1 MSIKTT
7 KNHRKIML
15 KHIQVNSMAL
25 FHSGIK
31 SEKTKI
37 GYDYVLKQFLEHYQI
52 RPDELIKVEQNDIQK
67 MLEQY
72 TLFLRENGKSLAKI
86 KTFYCS
92 LKLFLSMND
101 VIINWVK
108 IRKMF
113 PEATKA
119 RGDKAYTTEQVR
131 QILKLFS
138 NNPKYT
144 ALTHF
149 LSASGVREG
158 FSEELKIKHLK
169 DMPNGCKAVTVYAD
183 HVKEYT
189 TFIHAEAV
197 KALDEYFESRKQK
210 GEKLTP
216 DSWVFNSA
224 KYPEKAL
231 TTNNIVT
238 HFSHKCKDKID
249 RGEFKNNRYEI
260 AITYGIRK
268 RWKTIVMENPNVNR
282 DIVEKMFSH
291 KSRIPLDNAYFKP
304 VLEVMFAEYE
314 KTIPDLVIDESYK
327 LRYELEKKNQKIDE
341 LEAKESEIIS
351 LKSRL
356 AEIESHLI
364 NARSK
369 TI

>member
-1 MSIKTT
+1 
-7 KNHRKIML
+7 ML
-15 KHIQVNSMAL
+15 EHVQINSMAL

-31 SEKTKI
+31 SDKTKI

-52 RPDELIKVEQNDIQK
+52 RPNELIEVESHEIQK

-72 TLFLRENGKSLAKI
+72 TIFLRENGKSLAKI

-92 LKLFLSMND
+92 LNLFLSMND

-113 PEATKA
+113 PEAVKA
-119 RGDKAYTTEQVR
+119 RGDKAYTTQQIR

-138 NNPKYT
+138 SNLKYT

-189 TFIHAEAV
+189 TFIHSESV
-197 KALDEYFESRKQK
+197 KALDEYFESRKK
-210 GEKLTP
+210 NGEILTP
-216 DSWVFNSA
+216 DSWVFTSDKN
-224 KYPEKAL
+224 PEKAL
-231 TTNNIVT
+231 TTNNTVT
-238 HFSHKCKDKID
+238 HFSHKCKDKIN
-249 RGEFKNNRYEI
+249 RGEFKNGRYEI

-268 RWKTIVMENPNVNR
+268 RWDTIAKQNPNVNR
-282 DIVEKMFSH
+282 DIIEKMFGHS
-291 KSRIPLDNAYFKP
+291 SRIPLDNGYFKP
-304 VLEVMFAEYE
+304 VLEVMFEEY
-314 KTIPDLVIDESYK
+314 KKLIPDLVLDESYK
-327 LRYELEKKNQKIDE
+327 LKLELEKKNQKIVE
-341 LEAKESEIIS
+341 LESKSLEIVSLKERLSEIE
-351 LKSRL
+351 
-356 AEIESHLI
+356 AHLI

>member
-1 MSIKTT
+1 
-7 KNHRKIML
+7 ML
-15 KHIQVNSMAL
+15 NPVQINSMAL

-31 SEKTKI
+31 SDKTKI
-37 GYDYVLKQFLEHYQI
+37 GYDYVLKQFLDHYQI
-52 RPDELIKVEQNDIQK
+52 RPNELIEVKPNEIQK

-72 TLFLRENGKSLAKI
+72 TLYLRENQKSLAKI

-92 LKLFLSMND
+92 LNLFLSMND

-113 PEATKA
+113 PEGTKP
-119 RGDKAYTTEQVR
+119 RGDKAYTTEHLR

-158 FSEELKIKHLK
+158 FTEELKIKHLK

-189 TFIHAEAV
+189 TFIHSEAV
-197 KALDEYFESRKQK
+197 KALDEYLESRKQK
-210 GEKLTP
+210 GEIITP
-216 DSWVFNSA
+216 NSWVFSSELNPA
-224 KYPEKAL
+224 KAL

-249 RGEFKNNRYEI
+249 RGEFKNGRYEI

-268 RWKTIVMENPNVNR
+268 RWDTIAKQNLEVNR
-282 DIVEKMFSH
+282 DVIEKMFGHS
-291 KSRIPLDNAYFKP
+291 SRIPLDNGYFKP
-304 VLEVMFAEYE
+304 VLEVMFEEY
-314 KTIPDLVIDESYK
+314 KKLIPDLVLDESYK
-327 LRYELEKKNQKIDE
+327 LKYELEKKNKRLDE
-341 LEAKESEIIS
+341 LESKQAEIIS

-356 AEIESHLI
+356 SEIEAHLI

-369 TI
+369 TT

>member
-1 MSIKTT
+1 
-7 KNHRKIML
+7 ML
-15 KHIQVNSMAL
+15 EHVQINSMAL

-31 SEKTKI
+31 SDKTKI
-37 GYDYVLKQFLEHYQI
+37 GYDYMLKQFLEHYQI
-52 RPDELIKVEQNDIQK
+52 RPNELIEVESHEIQK

-72 TLFLRENGKSLAKI
+72 TLYLRENNKSLAKI

-92 LKLFLSMND
+92 LNLFLSMND

-113 PEATKA
+113 PEAVKA
-119 RGDKAYTTEQVR
+119 RGDKAYTTKQLN

-138 NNPKYT
+138 SNLKYT

-189 TFIHAEAV
+189 TFIHSEAV
-197 KALDEYFESRKQK
+197 KALDEYFDSREKK

-216 DSWVFNSA
+216 DSWVFSSA
-224 KYPEKAL
+224 LDSTKAL
-231 TTNNIVT
+231 NTNNIVT
-238 HFSHKCKDKID
+238 HFSHKCKDKIN
-249 RGEFKNNRYEI
+249 RGEFKNGRYEI

-268 RWKTIVMENPNVNR
+268 RWNTIAKENPNVNR
-282 DIVEKMFSH
+282 DIIEKMFSH
-291 KSRIPLDNAYFKP
+291 SSRIPLDNGYFKP
-304 VLEVMFAEYE
+304 VLEVMFEEY
-314 KTIPDLVIDESYK
+314 KKLIPDLVLDESYK
-327 LRYELEKKNQKIDE
+327 LKLELEKKNQKIDE
-341 LEAKESEIIS
+341 LESKSLEIVSLKARLSEIE
-351 LKSRL
+351 
-356 AEIESHLI
+356 AHLI

-369 TI
+369 TT

>member
-1 MSIKTT
+1 
-7 KNHRKIML
+7 
-15 KHIQVNSMAL
+15 
-25 FHSGIK
+25 
-31 SEKTKI
+31 
-37 GYDYVLKQFLEHYQI
+37 
-52 RPDELIKVEQNDIQK
+52 
-67 MLEQY
+67 
-72 TLFLRENGKSLAKI
+72 
-86 KTFYCS
+86 
-92 LKLFLSMND
+92 MND

-113 PEATKA
+113 PEAVKA
-119 RGDKAYTTEQVR
+119 RGDKAYTSKQLR
-131 QILKLFS
+131 QILRLFS
-138 NNPKYT
+138 FNLKYI

-149 LSASGVREG
+149 LSASAVREG

-169 DMPNGCKAVTVYAD
+169 DMPDGCKAVTVYAD

-224 KYPEKAL
+224 KNPEKAL

-268 RWKTIVMENPNVNR
+268 RWDTIAKENPAVNR
-282 DIVEKMFSH
+282 DIIEKMLGHS
-291 KSRIPLDNAYFKP
+291 SRIPLDDGYFKP
-304 VLEVMFAEYE
+304 VLEVMFAEY
-314 KTIPDLVIDESYK
+314 KKLIPDLVLDESYK
-327 LRYELEKKNQKIDE
+327 LKLEIEKKDQKIDE
-341 LEAKESEIIS
+341 LEA
-351 LKSRL
+351 
-356 AEIESHLI
+356 
-364 NARSK
+364 
-369 TI
+369 

>member
-1 MSIKTT
+1 
-7 KNHRKIML
+7 ML
-15 KHIQVNSMAL
+15 EHIQINSMSL

-31 SEKTKI
+31 SDKTKI

-52 RPDELIKVEQNDIQK
+52 KPNELIEVEPKEIQK

-72 TLFLRENGKSLAKI
+72 TLFLRENSKSLAKI

-92 LKLFLSMND
+92 LNLFLSMND

-113 PEATKA
+113 PEGVKA
-119 RGDKAYTTEQVR
+119 RGDKAYTSKQIR

-138 NNPKYT
+138 NNLKYT

-158 FSEELKIKHLK
+158 FAEELKIKHLK
-169 DMPNGCKAVTVYAD
+169 DMPDGCKAITVYAD
-183 HVKEYT
+183 HKKEYT

-197 KALDEYFESRKQK
+197 KALDEYFESRKK
-210 GEKLTP
+210 NGEILTP
-216 DSWVFNSA
+216 DSWVFNS
-224 KYPEKAL
+224 KNYPEKPL
-231 TTNNIVT
+231 TTSNLCT

-249 RGEFKNNRYEI
+249 RGEFKNGRYEI
-260 AITYGIRK
+260 AITYGMRK
-268 RWKTIVMENPNVNR
+268 RWDTIAKLNPEVNR
-282 DIVEKMFSH
+282 DIIEKMFGHS
-291 KSRIPLDNAYFKP
+291 SRIPLDNGYFKP
-304 VLEVMFAEYE
+304 VLEVMFEEY
-314 KTIPDLVIDESYK
+314 KKLIPDLVLDESYK
-327 LRYELEKKNQKIDE
+327 LKLEIEKKNQKIDE
-341 LEAKESEIIS
+341 LESKSLEIIS

-356 AEIESHLI
+356 SEIESHLI